1 MMKLIRALQRHKP
14 RFLFVLYEQ
23 FFVGRGGYHVI
34 NYELVPHIAGIR
46 SR

>member
-1 MMKLIRALQRHKP
+1 MIKPIRALQRHKP

-23 FFVGRGGYHVI
+23 FLWGEAGYHVI
-34 NYELVPHIAGIR
+34 NYELEPYIVGIR

>member
-14 RFLFVLYEQ
+14 RFLFVLYER
-23 FFVGRGGYHVI
+23 FLWGEAGYHVI
-34 NYELVPHIAGIR
+34 NYEFVPHIAGIR